1 MRQIHLVS
9 RPWCLWIAAAL
20 ALVSNLPAQ
29 EPPPPSASSSV
40 QEELIVDLA
49 TAGGPS
55 FVFAISPDL
64 RRTTLLTKRGKQYAL
79 FLDGRQLGGVYDEI
93 QWQKFSPDSQ
103 HFAFSGRRGRQSI
116 LVIDGVEQ
124 EPMKYTPALV
134 YSKDGR
140 RIAYLA
146 AAADKYR
153 VILDGNPGPDYEA
166 VGLLEFS
173 PDGRRFA
180 YAALRKG
187 KWVVLLDG
195 QENSKEYDDI
205 SLLTFSPDS
214 ARLFY
219 AGKYR
224 NRMTGDEWVMV
235 IDGKED
241 TRYTLIGGLVFSDD
255 GQHHA
260 YAGAR
265 DPGMKAIKEEHGQG
279 TIVHDGQPGPVFQGI
294 LISSGIL
301 TGFFYDYTP
310 TVTFSLSAP
319 GCGVSPPRISP
330 DGKRVAYLAHTEA
343 KGKDF
348 AVVLDGQPG
357 PTYQFFMTHPAF
369 TPDSQHVVYFVKVKD
384 TVVELRDHK
393 VVREIPFK
401 NPIVKSVTFSAD
413 SRRMAFLIDTGG
425 AGKAVTFV
433 GADDQ
438 QTASLSYIGAVARR
452 RVVVEGDAPQEF
464 EFESIS
470 VGAPIFS
477 PNGKYLAVPLV
488 QPRDRK
494 ALVAVN
500 GQQEKPY
507 DRIFEDTL
515 KFLSENE
522 LLYAAREGQKILRVT
537 QKLP

>member
-1 MRQIHLVS
+1 MKQIHLVS
-9 RPWCLWIAAAL
+9 RSWCLWTAAVLVL
-20 ALVSNLPAQ
+20 ASNLPAQ
-29 EPPPPSASSSV
+29 EPPTPSASSSV
-40 QEELIVDLA
+40 QEELIVDLS
-49 TAGGPS
+49 TLGGG
-55 FVFAISPDL
+55 FGVAAISPDL
-64 RRTTLLTKRGKQYAL
+64 RRAALATKRGKQYAL
-79 FLDGRQLGGVYDEI
+79 FLDGQQLGGVFDEF

-103 HFAFSGRRGRQSI
+103 HFAFSGRRGRQFV

-124 EPMKYTPALV
+124 APMKIGPALAF
-134 YSKDGR
+134 SNDG
-140 RIAYLA
+140 RIAYVA

-153 VILDGNPGPDYEA
+153 MILDGKPSPDYEA
-166 VGLLEFS
+166 VGLPVFS
-173 PDGRRFA
+173 PDGQRFA
-180 YAALRKG
+180 YAASRQG
-187 KWVVLLDG
+187 RWVVLLDG
-195 QENSKEYDDI
+195 QEHSKEYDEI
-205 SLLTFSPDS
+205 SLLTFSADS

-241 TRYTLIGGLVFSDD
+241 PRYTLVGGLVFSDD
-255 GQHHA
+255 GQHYA

-265 DPGMKAIKEEHGQG
+265 DPGTKATKEEHGQG
-279 TIVHDGQPGPVFQGI
+279 TIVHDGQPGPVFQGL

-301 TGFFYDYTP
+301 TGFFYQYTP
-310 TVTFSLSAP
+310 TVTLSLSAP

-330 DGKRVAYLAHTEA
+330 DGKRVAYLAHTLA

-357 PTYQFFMTHPAF
+357 PTYEFFMTHPAF

-401 NPIVKSVTFSAD
+401 NPAVKSVTFSAD

-438 QTASLSYIGAVARR
+438 QTASLSYFGAVARR

-494 ALVAVN
+494 ALFAVN
-500 GQQEKPY
+500 GEPGKPY
-507 DRIFEDTL
+507 DIIFGDTL
-515 KFLSENE
+515 RFSSENE
-522 LLYAAREGQKILRVT
+522 ILYAAKEGQKILRVT